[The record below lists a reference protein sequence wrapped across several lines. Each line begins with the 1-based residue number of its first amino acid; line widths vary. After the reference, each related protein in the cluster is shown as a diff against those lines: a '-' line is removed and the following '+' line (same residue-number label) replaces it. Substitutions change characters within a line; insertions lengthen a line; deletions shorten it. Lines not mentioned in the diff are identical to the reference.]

1 MAGVSYV
8 LGRRYYPIPYHL
20 GRLLLYLFVSV
31 GMGWLYIQQIGNLW
45 AGTLMLFVFLLLG
58 LMLEKDELK
67 QLFAN
72 DHSNRKS
79 I

>member
-1 MAGVSYV
+1 
-8 LGRRYYPIPYHL
+8 
-20 GRLLLYLFVSV
+20 
-31 GMGWLYIQQIGNLW
+31 MGWLYIQQIANLW
-45 AGTLMLFVFLLLG
+45 MGTLMLFVFLLLG
-58 LMLEKDELK
+58 LLLEKDELK